1 VEGHEEAGPWLPPV
15 GHSSGGVAT
24 AGSGPAVVCVDVARV
39 RTVAGGAG
47 SLMSGARLAAGG
59 FGACVGRPR
68 KEMEWAKPGENTK
81 WAGPG

>member
-15 GHSSGGVAT
+15 GHSSGGTAT
-24 AGSGPAVVCVDVARV
+24 ADSGSTVACVDVACV
-39 RTVAGGAG
+39 HTMASGAG

-68 KEMEWAKPGENTK
+68 KEMEWAKPRENTK
-81 WAGPG
+81 STGPG